1 MVGLTRFPLLK
12 ARRID
17 RFLDL
22 EISLISLA
30 RNNKKN

>member
-1 MVGLTRFPLLK
+1 MVGLTRFLLLK

>member
-1 MVGLTRFPLLK
+1 MVGLTIFLLLK

-22 EISLISLA
+22 EISFISLA
-30 RNNKKN
+30 RDI